1 MSENERDVHLKPI
14 EVGAEITRDDKTKD
28 SSPDAERKR
37 KLIEELTEN
46 VEQKPRELPKLKKI
60 IAQIPESGR
69 LGQKFTVRLGKKFD
83 SVRLQVYQG
92 ETIEKVAGNDNAVHD
107 KTEKNKDEISYDF
120 YDPVPLQQRTINGL
134 TIGKYLV
141 KVEAHGKDADDQ
153 LEQERVIDIT
163 E

>member
-1 MSENERDVHLKPI
+1 MPEKDINI
-14 EVGAEITRDDKTKD
+14 EIGGEIIRSIPKE
-28 SSPDAERKR
+28 SQSDAERKR
-37 KLIEELTEN
+37 RLIEELTDN
-46 VEQKPRELPKLKKI
+46 VEQKPRELPKMKQLV
-60 IAQIPESGR
+60 AQIPESGR

-92 ETIEKVAGNDNAVHD
+92 ETIEKVAGNDNAIHD

-134 TIGKYLV
+134 TIGKYFV
-141 KVEAHGKDADDQ
+141 KVEAHGKDVNDQ
-153 LEQERVIDIT
+153 LEQERTVDIT